1 MPEFDASVA
10 GQELLKVGLI
20 KESHLQEAWEQIGGK
35 GADAD
40 RLLLFLERKGYLTP
54 WQTSKFVKGDREG
67 FILGGYRLLYKIQ
80 SGSFGRVFRGQEETT
95 GRVVAVKVLRRRWS
109 DDQQRID
116 LFQREA
122 RVGMSMHH
130 PNIVEILAM
139 NRDKS
144 AGQYYIVMEF
154 VEGWNLREMLATRKK
169 LEPLEAV
176 RIVEEAANGLAYA
189 YSLGITHRDMKLTN
203 ILVASSNTAKLVDFG
218 LAKIFSAM
226 AGTDEDR
233 VERTVDYAGLERA
246 TNVPPGDIRSDIYF
260 LGAVLYEILS
270 GRPPL
275 DMTRDRHARM
285 AARRFDNIAPL
296 TKDDVQGP
304 PSLFRLVETMM
315 EHNPAHRYQTP
326 AQLLDAIR
334 SVRRELEGR
343 AAGTHQGGPRAVFVV
358 EGNPKLQDIIR
369 EQLKELG
376 YRVFIAADPARAY
389 DRFRQLPYDGL
400 IVDARTTDEEGLHY
414 FERIIGEADRQGI
427 TCGGI
432 LMLSEEQADWA
443 ARVKR
448 RPSTMILTDQPG
460 RRVTMK
466 QLLHGINDLVP
477 APDKAATV

>member
-1 MPEFDASVA
+1 MPDFDASIA
-10 GQELLKVGLI
+10 GQDLLRIGLI
-20 KESHLQEAWEQIGGK
+20 KEAQLQEAWEQIGGK
-35 GADAD
+35 GTDAE
-40 RLLLFLERKGYLTP
+40 RLLLFLERKGHLTP
-54 WQTSKFVKGDREG
+54 WQTSKFMKGDREG
-67 FILGGYRLLYKIQ
+67 FILGGFRILYKIQ

-139 NRDKS
+139 NRDKHS
-144 AGQYYIVMEF
+144 GQYYIVMEF

-169 LEPLEAV
+169 LQPLEAI
-176 RIVEEAANGLAYA
+176 RIVEDAANGLAYA

-203 ILVASSNTAKLVDFG
+203 ILVSSSNEAKLVDFG

-226 AGTDEDR
+226 AGSDEDR

-260 LGAVLYEILS
+260 LGAVLYEVLA

-285 AARRFDNIAPL
+285 AARRFDNVTPL
-296 TKDDVQGP
+296 TRADVEAP

-326 AQLLDAIR
+326 AQLLDAVR
-334 SVRRELEGR
+334 SVRRELEGQ
-343 AAGTHQGGPRAVFVV
+343 AAGKHQGGPRAVFVV
-358 EGNPKLQDIIR
+358 ESDVRLQDHIR
-369 EQLKELG
+369 DKFKAMG

-389 DRFRQLPYDGL
+389 DRFRQVPYDGL
-400 IVDARTTDEEGLHY
+400 VVDARTTGEEGLHY
-414 FERIIGEADRQGI
+414 FERITAEADRQGI

-443 ARVKR
+443 VRVKR
-448 RPSTMILTDQPG
+448 RPSIVILRDKDG
-460 RRVTMK
+460 RGVTMG
-466 QLLHGINDLVP
+466 QLVRGIHDLVP
-477 APDKAATV
+477 PPDNAAAS